1 MTLRKIH
8 ELSRQFCMVYGSPLF
23 TAILRAG
30 STRPNTIVNLFKQL
44 LVGQLAFFEDRKPL
58 YAVL

>member
-1 MTLRKIH
+1 
-8 ELSRQFCMVYGSPLF
+8 MVYGSPLF